1 MSLQV
6 KVAHVIGPVC
16 VIRKALESLAVRDTG
31 DCQRV
36 GERARR
42 DMDAL
47 QQALNKKMA
56 DLEQVNVYTFIMY
69 VGLKLVYFK
78 VLISFFDFSL
88 RFRMLSD
95 ICIHF
100 LRLLG

>member
-6 KVAHVIGPVC
+6 AHVIRAVC

-47 QQALNKKMA
+47 QQAFNKKIT
-56 DLEQVNVYTFIMY
+56 DLEQVNIYTFMMY
-69 VGLKLVYFK
+69 VGLYKNHKISDVFSKLSAK
-78 VLISFFDFSL
+78 
-88 RFRMLSD
+88 
-95 ICIHF
+95 
-100 LRLLG
+100 RLTNHSKLGYLGGRVALK